1 MSNMP
6 ENAFD
11 SRFPCTLSL
20 SNIFYILLATLLKYN
35 LQFQCCF
42 HEARPVSTHKH
53 SFLGR
58 HSSHTVCCVQ
68 SAVSQPC
75 LNTDVWWEPLMR
87 HCWWECSLLL
97 LFFLGPAHF
106 PFPLGNASA
115 QINIRFTTFPLDFP
129 AAGTSFQT
137 QKAAALHDLTG
148 C

>member
-11 SRFPCTLSL
+11 SKFSCTLVS
-20 SNIFYILLATLLKYN
+20 SQVSTSLATLIKYN

-68 SAVSQPC
+68 SAVSQHRC
-75 LNTDVWWEPLMR
+75 LMR
-87 HCWWECSLLL
+87 TADETLLMRMLASPLVLPRSGPLSFSSWERFCPDKHTFYDFSSRLSCGRNLFPNTKGCCFTRFNWLL
-97 LFFLGPAHF
+97 
-106 PFPLGNASA
+106 S
-115 QINIRFTTFPLDFP
+115 
-129 AAGTSFQT
+129 
-137 QKAAALHDLTG
+137 
-148 C
+148 